1 MTDESASTTATITDR
16 HTGGWGYAAA
26 LTPIIF
32 GTTYVLTTEFLPPGR
47 PLLAALMR
55 SLPTGLVLIIGSPI
69 PPRRWMARFF
79 VLSVLYAS
87 GLFPLLFIAA
97 YRLPGGVA
105 AVINSVSPLLV
116 VVISVPLLGSRIRPI
131 QIIAGIVGVLGVA
144 LLVLRSD
151 ARLDILG
158 LVAMAAAA
166 IMFSVATVL
175 TKRWGRPEGMTSI
188 GVTGWTFLL
197 AGLTLLPATLLIE
210 GLPDHL
216 TARNIGGLIYLVLIS
231 GIVAYALW
239 FWGLQRLS
247 ASAVTFLTLL
257 NPVVAALLGW
267 VVLDQRF
274 NRIAGL
280 RGGSRSDFGGAGP
293 TGGAGLATTTISTN
307 ITGVTAPTQHR
318 DRRWP
323 RRVYAAGS
331 EPDPRFTFANER
343 TFLAWIRTGL
353 GFLAAGVAIA
363 AVAHLTDRLGLEVR
377 LAAAVLVICGLA
389 CGIGA
394 FSRWM
399 GNERAMRLG
408 EPLPSS
414 PLLLVLTSV
423 VAGVGIVAL
432 IIVSFG

>member
-1 MTDESASTTATITDR
+1 VTAESAPARAAPSDR

-47 PLLAALMR
+47 PLLAGLMR

-105 AVINSVSPLLV
+105 AVINSLSPLLV
-116 VVISVPLLGSRIRPI
+116 VVISVPLLGTRIRAV
-131 QIIAGIVGVLGVA
+131 QIVAGILGAVGVA

-151 ARLDILG
+151 ARLDVVG
-158 LVAMAAAA
+158 LIAMAGAA
-166 IMFSVATVL
+166 IMFSAATVL
-175 TKRWGRPEGMTSI
+175 TKRWGHPEGMSSI
-188 GVTGWTFLL
+188 GVTGWIFLL
-197 AGLTLLPATLLIE
+197 AGLTLLPVTLLIE

-231 GIVAYALW
+231 GILAYALW

-257 NPVVAALLGW
+257 NPVTAALLGW

-274 NRIAGL
+274 NHWQ
-280 RGGSRSDFGGAGP
+280 
-293 TGGAGLATTTISTN
+293 
-307 ITGVTAPTQHR
+307 V
-318 DRRWP
+318 
-323 RRVYAAGS
+323 
-331 EPDPRFTFANER
+331 
-343 TFLAWIRTGL
+343 L
-353 GFLAAGVAIA
+353 G
-363 AVAHLTDRLGLEVR
+363 
-377 LAAAVLVICGLA
+377 AVLIL
-389 CGIGA
+389 I
-394 FSRWM
+394 
-399 GNERAMRLG
+399 
-408 EPLPSS
+408 
-414 PLLLVLTSV
+414 SV
-423 VAGVGIVAL
+423 VLGQPGAL
-432 IIVSFG
+432 DWRRRRRSALASRV